1 MYISLYI
8 IVIQHFIPI
17 AFETGSEHAVN
28 LGSRTM
34 SGQYQNTDGV
44 IEDKIAAERDETF
57 VVFHIGL
64 RINAF
69 WKLHRWVPIFLVA
82 PRMVREL
89 VSDSESGLLG
99 SRTVIGPGIR
109 NVGFVQYWDSFEA
122 LRDYARDSDRLHFP
136 AWQEYYEDGTKE
148 DAAVGIWHETYVV
161 DPDEYETVYNN
172 MPPHGLAA
180 TETTDI
186 IPATDQHNTAG
197 GRIGQTDGSDSPL
210 ENSDV

>member
-1 MYISLYI
+1 MLGYHSTRSRLC
-8 IVIQHFIPI
+8 FIAMTEGRQRTDEPI
-17 AFETGSEHAVN
+17 EQRV
-28 LGSRTM
+28 
-34 SGQYQNTDGV
+34 
-44 IEDKIAAERDETF
+44 AAERDETF

-69 WKLHRWVPIFLVA
+69 WKLHRWIPLFLVA

-89 VSDSESGLLG
+89 LADPDSGLLE
-99 SRTVIGPGIR
+99 SRTVVGPGIR

-122 LRDYARDSDRLHFP
+122 LRAYARDSDRLHFP
-136 AWQEYYEDGTKE
+136 AWREYYDTGTKD

-180 TETTDI
+180 GEGTDVV
-186 IPATDQHNTAG
+186 PASEQQHTAA
-197 GRIGQTDGSDSPL
+197 GRMGRTDGTDSPL
-210 ENSDV
+210 QSTE